1 MLDKFVNGCKK
12 VCGYVKKASLAVVS
26 SVVIGTSPVTVASTA
41 TVAAVT
47 ATVVVTEVVQAGV
60 DFTDVTISTADI
72 FTFAGIILAAI
83 GAIWGIKK
91 LIGMGNKS

>member
-1 MLDKFVNGCKK
+1 MMDKVWGVCKADYHK
-12 VCGYVKKASLAVVS
+12 VCSFVKKAVM
-26 SVVIGTSPVTVASTA
+26 PVVASTA
-41 TVAAVT
+41 LVVTTSSVAVVT
-47 ATVVVTEVVQAGV
+47 SSFVVTEVVQAGV
-60 DFTDVTISTADI
+60 DFTDVAVSTTDI

>member
-1 MLDKFVNGCKK
+1 MLKYLEVGYKFVT
-12 VCGYVKKASLAVVS
+12 KKAKAVVTGAVVGTVAVVS
-26 SVVIGTSPVTVASTA
+26 SVVSAN
-41 TVAAVT
+41 
-47 ATVVVTEVVQAGV
+47 AGV
-60 DFTDVTISTADI
+60 DFTDVTVSTTDI